1 VTATSS
7 RITIHDVA
15 ARAGVSTATVS
26 KVVNGRYGV
35 AAATNERVQRV
46 IDELGYEP
54 SLVARSLRS
63 HRTNVIGILVADLEP
78 FSAELLKGAARAIR
92 GSGYELV
99 VYSAGGGTSEQIGWE
114 HKYLT
119 RLVGTLIDGAVL
131 VTPTIVDAPSEVP
144 VVAVDPHRGRTG
156 TPTVDS
162 DNLNGAR
169 MATQHLLDLGHRRI
183 GFVAGRSDLESSRLR
198 EKGYRSALAAAG
210 IAINPKLMEVG
221 GYEQEFSE
229 TAAHALLTLPQPP
242 SAIFA
247 SNDLSAIGVLAVA
260 RSLGL
265 AFQRIQFTS
274 DLLPSDILG
283 VSVFDPRKTEFEFRP
298 GPIFANIIL
307 ADEINRTTPKTQ
319 SSLLEAMNEGQVS
332 LDHHTHRLP
341 LPFMVLATQNPLEY
355 QGTHPLPESQMDRFL
370 LRIRVGYPDEA
381 HERLILRGAGA
392 ATLERLRPV
401 LDADAVLALQAQAE
415 AVKVEESLLGYV
427 MAIVQA
433 TRAHGAL
440 ALGVSPRGSLALVQ
454 AARALAL
461 TEGRAYCL
469 PDDIKQLAVPALAHR
484 VILRTRWE
492 GAGGQSVDAERV
504 IREILQ
510 EVPVPR

>member
-1 VTATSS
+1 VTATPP

-78 FSAELLKGAARAIR
+78 FSAELLKGAARGIR

-99 VYSAGGGTSEQIGWE
+99 VYSAGGRTNDHIGWE

-131 VTPTIVDAPSEVP
+131 VTPTIVDAASEVP

-169 MATQHLLDLGHRRI
+169 IATQHLLDLGHRRI

-198 EKGYRSALAAAG
+198 EKGYRKALGSAG
-210 IAINPKLMEVG
+210 IAIDPELMEVG
-221 GYEQEFSE
+221 GYEQELSE

-247 SNDLSAIGVLAVA
+247 ANDLSAIGVLAVA

-265 AFQRIQFTS
+265 KIPA
-274 DLLPSDILG
+274 DL
-283 VSVFDPRKTEFEFRP
+283 SVVGFDNVPESV
-298 GPIFANIIL
+298 L
-307 ADEINRTTPKTQ
+307 ADPPLTTVNQPIQ
-319 SSLLEAMNEGQVS
+319 EMGQRAVELLLSLLARQTIATEHLTLPTS
-332 LDHHTHRLP
+332 LVVRQSTA
-341 LPFMVLATQNPLEY
+341 PFRTVKP
-355 QGTHPLPESQMDRFL
+355 R
-370 LRIRVGYPDEA
+370 
-381 HERLILRGAGA
+381 RGG
-392 ATLERLRPV
+392 RP
-401 LDADAVLALQAQAE
+401 AKSA
-415 AVKVEESLLGYV
+415 K
-427 MAIVQA
+427 
-433 TRAHGAL
+433 
-440 ALGVSPRGSLALVQ
+440 
-454 AARALAL
+454 
-461 TEGRAYCL
+461 GRSHA
-469 PDDIKQLAVPALAHR
+469 KA
-484 VILRTRWE
+484 
-492 GAGGQSVDAERV
+492 
-504 IREILQ
+504 
-510 EVPVPR
+510 